1 MSPGD
6 GTSPAPEPSGFAV
19 TPEQLKEMLDRGDAI
34 DLIDIREPYEWDI
47 VRIPGARLVPM
58 GQWLSGEALAG
69 LRRDLRPVFYCRTG
83 VRTLDVLAV
92 ARRAG
97 YADAVHLEGGVVAW
111 ANRIDPSLPVY

>member
-1 MSPGD
+1 
-6 GTSPAPEPSGFAV
+6 
-19 TPEQLKEMLDRGDAI
+19 MLDRGDAI